1 MRRRGSPNQAL
12 ISDGTAAAPGLAFT
26 SDPNTGIFLNAAGN
40 LAVSDESQEVAEFNS
55 VGTAV
60 EVNVGGEG
68 TVTDVAFNVGNGAT
82 ADDVSINMLSS
93 AAGGSV
99 HITAAQGT
107 APAAVAGGGFAGATS
122 TATST
127 DLAGTVDFTSAA
139 GAGTIAITY
148 ATAYATTPHVVVT
161 PGIGDTFTA
170 LPSVGQRHHWFH
182 HQCHRYRCGCRPV
195 YVPRNRLEF
204 VFIDRLHVNCDFAQ
218 INIFKLF
225 YNKHNESS
233 VHKRWL

>member
-1 MRRRGSPNQAL
+1 MSLPCINAGCSPCGMVPKDQAYTATDVKNLQVQCLNVCDVVFTNQAL

-170 LPSVGQRHHWFH
+170 LQVSANATTGFTISATGTAAVAAQFM
-182 HQCHRYRCGCRPV
+182 Y
-195 YVPRNRLEF
+195 
-204 VFIDRLHVNCDFAQ
+204 HVIA
-218 INIFKLF
+218 
-225 YNKHNESS
+225 
-233 VHKRWL
+233 